1 MTGPARSTEASA
13 TATTS
18 NKRKHKERAPLLPPK
33 SLPPGPPEPFRNNSG
48 TALSFCLSEDYSFG
62 LFPKRMINS
71 NDVLQEQTAKI
82 STFLLRKP
90 LYPADDQLGNNFS
103 FISRGNLLCK
113 KISRNK
119 DNIRLKNK
127 NIPASLFGRI
137 NLKHG
142 EK

>member
-1 MTGPARSTEASA
+1 
-13 TATTS
+13 
-18 NKRKHKERAPLLPPK
+18 
-33 SLPPGPPEPFRNNSG
+33 
-48 TALSFCLSEDYSFG
+48 
-62 LFPKRMINS
+62 MINS

-119 DNIRLKNK
+119 DKIRMKNK

>member
-1 MTGPARSTEASA
+1 E
-13 TATTS
+13 
-18 NKRKHKERAPLLPPK
+18 RKPKEKAPHPPPK

-119 DNIRLKNK
+119 DNIRMKNK